1 MGQPSNYPVAEGL
14 CDHPVLSRVTFS
26 ASANL
31 AFVRFYFVV
40 LFRRHWALAG
50 LRHLVLPLPPSAI
63 EIFSDR

>member
-40 LFRRHWALAG
+40 LLHRGIG
-50 LRHLVLPLPPSAI
+50 L
-63 EIFSDR
+63 